1 MRRLLLSS
9 GLAVGAARLTGIGM
23 GLLVTVVLARQ
34 TGPAGLGA
42 FGYTVMLLALIASP
56 ISNGW
61 ATLVLRRVAG
71 AVHDGDWS
79 TAKGMI
85 LRGTQL
91 ASAGTLLIWVAAL
104 AVTLTFAQQLPP
116 LWSWVT
122 VSMLA
127 VVLLFDQLAAL
138 RMSVLR
144 GLNHPVWGQLPEVL
158 VRPGTIVVSLTA
170 LALASHAALDVHHAY
185 LALVL
190 GAGVS
195 ALAGAAVLWRKAPAD
210 LTHAAPV
217 FRTREWL
224 ATAALLAANSGLIL
238 LNSYADVLLL
248 GALST
253 LAEVGIY
260 RVAVQVSLF
269 SGFVYTALNLL
280 ASQRF
285 AYLRAK
291 GDQKGLQD
299 TAVRMSRVAALGSLP
314 LPAVF
319 AMAGKPLVAFAFGAA
334 FIPSLAPM
342 FVLFLNQT
350 LYASAGMTRTLLVM
364 CGKEGALIPFTLV
377 SIALNLGLGT
387 LLIPRYGAIGA
398 ALSTSTASLAW
409 SMLLWRYARRET
421 GIDPSV
427 LGLRPRPARDAAP

>member
-1 MRRLLLSS
+1 M
-9 GLAVGAARLTGIGM
+9 GVGAARLTGIGM
-23 GLLVTVVLARQ
+23 GLLVTVIIARQ

-42 FGYTVMLLALIASP
+42 FGYAVMLLALIASP

-71 AVHDGDWS
+71 AVHDGDWRA
-79 TAKGMI
+79 AKGMI

-91 ASAGTLLIWVAAL
+91 ASAGTLLVWLAAL
-104 AVTLTFAQQLPP
+104 AITLSFAQQLPAV
-116 LWSWVT
+116 WSGAT
-122 VSMLA
+122 VSLLA
-127 VVLLFDQLAAL
+127 VVMLFDQLAAL

-158 VRPGTIVVSLTA
+158 VRPGIVVAA
-170 LALASHAALDVHHAY
+170 LAVMALASRGALGVQHAY

-195 ALAGAAVLWRKAPAD
+195 ALAGAAVLWKKAPAE
-210 LTHAAPV
+210 LTRAAPV

-224 ATAALLAANSGLIL
+224 ATAAILAGNSGLIL
-238 LNSYADVLLL
+238 LNSYVDVLLL
-248 GALST
+248 GALSS

-285 AYLRAK
+285 AYLQAK
-291 GDQKGLQD
+291 GDRKGLQD

-314 LPAVF
+314 LPLIF
-319 AMAGKPLVAFAFGAA
+319 ALAGKPLVAFAFGAA

-350 LYASAGMTRTLLVM
+350 LNASAGMTRTLLVM
-364 CGKEGALIPFTLV
+364 CGKEGSLIPFTLA
-377 SIALNLGLGT
+377 SLALNLGLGV
-387 LLIPRYGAIGA
+387 LLIPHYGAVGA
-398 ALSTSTASLAW
+398 AFSTSAASLAW
-409 SMLLWRYARRET
+409 NVLLWRHARRET

-427 LGLRPRPARDAAP
+427 LGLRPRAAKEAAS